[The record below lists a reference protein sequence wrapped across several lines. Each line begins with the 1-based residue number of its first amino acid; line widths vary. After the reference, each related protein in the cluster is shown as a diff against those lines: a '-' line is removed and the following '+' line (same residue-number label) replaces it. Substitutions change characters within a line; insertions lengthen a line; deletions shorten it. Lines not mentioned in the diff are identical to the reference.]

1 MSINKAGLAGNQS
14 AVGAQS
20 PKYGYS
26 GFQLEVLEYCE
37 RQPAVRCRASQP
49 VLRPGNLAKHCMGG
63 QINLNLTRSPPPGKA
78 LSSFP
83 PQIQAG

>member
-1 MSINKAGLAGNQS
+1 MSINKAGLAAERGW
-14 AVGAQS
+14 GQS

-49 VLRPGNLAKHCMGG
+49 VLRPGYLAKHCMGG
-63 QINLNLTRSPPPGKA
+63 QINLYLTRSPHSQPPSPFTF
-78 LSSFP
+78 LSIFFL
-83 PQIQAG
+83 